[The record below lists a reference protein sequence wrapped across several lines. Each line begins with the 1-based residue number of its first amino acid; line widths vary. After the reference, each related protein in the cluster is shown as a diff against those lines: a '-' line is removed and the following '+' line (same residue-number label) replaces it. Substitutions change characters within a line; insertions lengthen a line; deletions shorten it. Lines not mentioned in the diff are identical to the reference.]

1 MANTHPANLGDVLK
15 HIVLCEALQA
25 QPATYIDSHAGAFS
39 YDLADAPG
47 PGPGGIWEF
56 GEMARTQPDLAG
68 SAYAGIVLPMAGTP
82 QSPGTYPGS
91 LMLADHL
98 LPPNATI
105 VAAETNPGTAAM
117 LSSALQRTSR
127 RFELPGDPLEGQDVV
142 SSMAGPDSLVL
153 IDPFDVHERSS
164 RGLSSLDAFC
174 QAAQRGVS
182 TFLWYPLVDP
192 DEGTEWVPEVLGA
205 AGLQPLQLEIRYPEK
220 AAGLWGCGLVAVHVE
235 PNVHAGIAAMW
246 ATLQEALVARSPG
259 YEFFMGG

>member
-39 YDLADAPG
+39 YDLADVPG

-56 GEMARTQPDLAG
+56 AEMARTEPDLAG
-68 SAYAGIVLPMAGTP
+68 SAYAGIVFPTAGSP

-91 LMLADHL
+91 VMLADHL

-105 VAAETNPGTAAM
+105 VAAETNPATAAM

-127 RFELPGDPLEGQDVV
+127 RFELPGDLGEGQDVV
-142 SSMAGPDSLVL
+142 ASMAGPDSLVL

-164 RGLSSLDAFC
+164 RGLSSLDAFSR
-174 QAAQRGVS
+174 AAQRGAS
-182 TFLWYPLVDP
+182 TLLWYPLVDP

-220 AAGLWGCGLVAVHVE
+220 TAGLWGCGLVAAHVGTE
-235 PNVHAGIAAMW
+235 VRARVAVIW
-246 ATLQEALVARSPG
+246 SALRRALAS
-259 YEFFMGG
+259 GGASYNFRRVG